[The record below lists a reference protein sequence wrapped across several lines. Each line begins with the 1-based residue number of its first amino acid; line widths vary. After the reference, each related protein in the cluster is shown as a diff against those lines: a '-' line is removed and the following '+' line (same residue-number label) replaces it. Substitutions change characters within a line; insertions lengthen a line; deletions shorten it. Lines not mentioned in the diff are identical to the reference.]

1 MSSPARP
8 ALGHMERIELE
19 VELLRREIETT
30 PLERSERQ
38 YVSRCF
44 ELLEIELRAV
54 RQFLL
59 RTSMR

>member
-1 MSSPARP
+1 
-8 ALGHMERIELE
+8 MERIELE